1 LSHDALF
8 VDRMHARCNVERR
21 GLDRD
26 LTRSRAANSLAHI
39 RVRVP
44 RPNVKTHGP
53 PLAPCR
59 GSSQRKGQER
69 PPESWPGNPRR
80 HSRREPRLVPSRDG
94 THPHRKGAGTVSSV
108 RQRRTFAVAITLLV
122 IPGVVHGCA
131 KPTAPPPPP
140 GGGTSVQLDF
150 AAYQQDVAP
159 VLAQKGC
166 DAGGDCHGAGIRGSL
181 ELSPQGAK
189 D

>member
-1 LSHDALF
+1 
-8 VDRMHARCNVERR
+8 VN
-21 GLDRD
+21 
-26 LTRSRAANSLAHI
+26 
-39 RVRVP
+39 
-44 RPNVKTHGP
+44 
-53 PLAPCR
+53 
-59 GSSQRKGQER
+59 
-69 PPESWPGNPRR
+69 
-80 HSRREPRLVPSRDG
+80 
-94 THPHRKGAGTVSSV
+94 SV

-189 D
+189 DDQFDFDQVSMQVFATDLDHSPILTEPLALAAGGTPHGVKPFATTADSGYQKIRTWVHGGTP